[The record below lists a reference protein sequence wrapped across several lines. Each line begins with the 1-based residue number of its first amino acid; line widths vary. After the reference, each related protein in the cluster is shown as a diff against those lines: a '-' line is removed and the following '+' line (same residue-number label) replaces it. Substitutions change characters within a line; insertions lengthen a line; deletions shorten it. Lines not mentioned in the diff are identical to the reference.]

1 MRSVVLLLCLVQL
14 GSSCSCFFPDYRRKL
29 CDQPTWNAVKV
40 RIETITKDLPAKRDP
55 EAEKEVEGVVEEVW
69 GYGNTHVGQKM
80 TLSSHSNEAYCG
92 FARLL
97 KLDATV
103 ILWKEE
109 GTTRMNVDGCA
120 LFVFN
125 NKRSAP
131 ERKLVSPEDYL
142 DGLQT
147 VQC

>member
-1 MRSVVLLLCLVQL
+1 MFCN
-14 GSSCSCFFPDYRRKL
+14 K
-29 CDQPTWNAVKV
+29 PTWNAVKV

-69 GYGNTHVGQKM
+69 GYGNAKVGQKM

-109 GTTRMNVDGCA
+109 RTTRMNVDGCA
-120 LFVFN
+120 LGGFKYRRPN
-125 NKRSAP
+125 P
-131 ERKLVSPEDYL
+131 ERYL
-142 DGLQT
+142 DLLDM